1 MSNEEKDPFQRMTDE
16 AFAEAEQRWEE
27 IDENLESNSYEF
39 AAEEKS
45 YHTEQPSFTSK
56 EERDWVTGVHAA
68 ALIGYFVPMAWVL
81 GPLVV
86 WLLKKDESAAVDQHG
101 RDVLNFQI
109 SMVIFLA
116 IAGVLSIILIGIPA
130 LIILGLVQLVATI
143 MGVVSASQGKRFK
156 YPWALKIL

>member
-1 MSNEEKDPFQRMTDE
+1 MINEEKDPFQRMTDE
-16 AFAEAEQRWEE
+16 AFEEAEQRWED
-27 IDENLESNSYEF
+27 IDERLESNSRDFE
-39 AAEEKS
+39 ANETS
-45 YHTEQPSFTSK
+45 YHTAPTTLSSK

-68 ALIGYFVPMAWVL
+68 ALIGYVFPSAWVF

-109 SMVIFLA
+109 SMVIYLA
-116 IAGVLSIILIGIPA
+116 IAALLSIILIGIPA
-130 LIILGLVQLVATI
+130 LVVIGLVQLVATI
-143 MGVVSASQGKRFK
+143 IGIVNASQGKRFK